1 MTTSLHFARLKYF
14 SEEFTKDKKH
24 DDILQELKKILA
36 KEESEN
42 IDETLNSKF
51 TENIE
56 TEYVMINANIPEVHK
71 LLIGE
76 SEILLHR
83 KSRYYFVNET
93 IWEVIKEA
101 IFQQSREIEKKEDLS
116 NIAEDYVELKKYF
129 DKKMLVFEAS

>member
-14 SEEFTKDKKH
+14 SEKFTKDKKH

-42 IDETLNSKF
+42 IDETLDSKF

-56 TEYVMINANIPEVHK
+56 TEYVMINANIPEVQK

-101 IFQQSREIEKKEDLS
+101 IFQQSREIKKKEDFF
-116 NIAEDYVELKKYF
+116 NIAEDYVKLKKYF